1 VDTLDPIGVR
11 GWRHATDTCI
21 LESLRAQD
29 VESVEIY
36 PMGFTTRPGY
46 ASHAHGLIL
55 VFLLGAKSV
64 GRPIDPSHRVTSRP
78 TKPES

>member
-1 VDTLDPIGVR
+1 MTPVPPIPASSSPFGHR
-11 GWRHATDTCI
+11 
-21 LESLRAQD
+21 D

-55 VFLLGAKSV
+55 VFLLGAK
-64 GRPIDPSHRVTSRP
+64 
-78 TKPES
+78 

>member
-1 VDTLDPIGVR
+1 
-11 GWRHATDTCI
+11 
-21 LESLRAQD
+21 
-29 VESVEIY
+29 
-36 PMGFTTRPGY
+36 MGFTTRPGY

-55 VFLLGAKSV
+55 VFLLGAKSA